1 MDKANL
7 LKKIVGAISSVLSS
21 MLGIL
26 YIPVSAPC
34 NLQRGRLHNRFNR
47 S

>member
-7 LKKIVGAISSVLSS
+7 LKRIVGAISSVLSS

-26 YIPVSAPC
+26 YIPV
-34 NLQRGRLHNRFNR
+34 LLDVYKRQEQVEMTTLL
-47 S
+47 